1 MYNDLI
7 VMSFMRQ
14 EEALIAWMGLDMM
27 RDRQMMGIDK
37 ATLVIKDKSGRTL
50 IHQSWELG
58 TYARTEQPHVLCQLA
73 ESIYGNDMQENQTQ
87 LTEAGLDPIFLK
99 NVITALGPDNS
110 ALLFYIPQDS
120 LSDTNRLID
129 ILMQM
134 RGTLH
139 HTTFTTAVTKAILS
153 QSNKH
158 SVKTIE

>member
-37 ATLVIKDKSGRTL
+37 ATIVIKDKSGRTF

-58 TYARTEQPHVLCQLA
+58 TYARTEQSHVLCQLA
-73 ESIYGNDMQENQTQ
+73 ESIFGNEMQENQTQ
-87 LTEAGLDPIFLK
+87 LTEAGLDHVFLK
-99 NVITALGPDNS
+99 NVITALGPDSS

-120 LSDTNRLID
+120 LSDTNRLIEL
-129 ILMQM
+129 LMQM

-139 HTTFTTAVTKAILS
+139 HTTFTTAVTEAILS
-153 QSNKH
+153 QRNKH
-158 SVKTIE
+158 PVKTIE